1 MNTDQTAS
9 QDRRVGVRKLNLL
22 YLMSRLGIKTVRRKL
37 IFSGLLLTGLSIL
50 LTCFIAYRSFY
61 TAIDSGDHL
70 RKLAVTTADTVDML
84 ILENI
89 QFARSIASDPMVV
102 AKAEWA
108 AKEAERQLGLHA
120 PPAASAINGLEA
132 RFKEKHTLDPK
143 LTETTAVLDARSNL
157 KGVYERLFFTD
168 RYGLTVGYTKAT
180 EDFVQSDEEWWRQ
193 AMKTGMALTDAAL
206 DKTSGNLSMEIC
218 VAIPHPK
225 TGQPNGVLKVKYN
238 LRDAQNYIAR
248 FKQYTTGF
256 AYAVGRDGTIVLHP
270 NELRRAQRLDETLMK
285 TDLLHADDDND
296 SDSRIVTYENPDG
309 DTRLLSHAH
318 SRGASTGT
326 LQYPG
331 FGWTFVVDNSQSE
344 VYLPAGVMMRTIMG
358 WGLGLFLVFGALTTL
373 LAGSVSSAI
382 LSLHNTTERVCLGDL
397 QARTRI
403 DTGDELAR
411 VGEGFNQMMDKLA
424 EIMRRET
431 KQKDELEKNLADFLK
446 AVQPVSRGDLTL
458 RAREGDDPVGRVAR
472 IVNKMLDDFT
482 GMIVQVKRMGLSVS
496 SSATEILAAAEQIA
510 AGAQRQAEEITKN
523 SSAVEEMAASMTQVS
538 RNAEMSAEAARR
550 ALGRAEHGD
559 RAMADTAEAMRRIN
573 AAVQQTSGKMQS
585 LGARSQEISEIIT
598 LIEEIAAQTNL
609 LSLNAAIE
617 AAHAGEAGAGFS
629 VVADEIRRLAQR
641 SSKATKDVGNLI
653 KAIQTETTQA
663 ITAMEAGLVEA
674 NSGSVLADQASNA
687 LQDMS
692 SAVRESSE
700 LMQEISAAS
709 EEQARVTR
717 DLAMAM
723 QTISSIT
730 LETTAGTHETAQTIQ
745 SMVGQVEELNVTIG
759 GMRIK
764 EGAQPAFA
772 GGLPT
777 PPPAAAAGPASF
789 FGFQQGD

>member
-1 MNTDQTAS
+1 MKTDQPAMPEHH
-9 QDRRVGVRKLNLL
+9 VGARNLNMLS
-22 YLMSRLGIKTVRRKL
+22 LMNRLGLKTVRRKL
-37 IFSGLLLTGLSIL
+37 ICGGLLLTGLSIL
-50 LTCFIAYRSFY
+50 VTCVIAYRNFY
-61 TAIDSGDHL
+61 VAIDSSDHL
-70 RKLAVTTADTVDML
+70 RKVAVSTADTVDML

-89 QFARSIASDPMVV
+89 QFVRSIASDPMVI

-108 AKEAERQLGLHA
+108 AGEAEKQLGLHA
-120 PPAASAINGLEA
+120 QPGSSEINALEA
-132 RFKEKHTLDPK
+132 RFKDTHTLDTSV
-143 LTETTAVLDARSNL
+143 TETTALLDARGNL
-157 KGVYERLFFTD
+157 KGVYDRIFFTD
-168 RYGLTVGYTKAT
+168 RYGLTVGYTKGT
-180 EDFVQSDEEWWRQ
+180 EDFVQCDEAWWQQ
-193 AMKTGMALTDAAL
+193 AMKTGMSLTDASL
-206 DKTSGNLSMEIC
+206 DKMTGDLSLEIC

-248 FKQYTTGF
+248 FKEYTTGY
-256 AYAVGRDGTIVLHP
+256 AYAVGKDGTIILHP
-270 NELRRAQRLDETLMK
+270 NELKRTQRLDAAILKSNMLETA
-285 TDLLHADDDND
+285 HDD
-296 SDSRIVTYENPDG
+296 DSRIVQYDDSNGEA
-309 DTRLLSHAH
+309 RLLSHAH
-318 SRGASTGT
+318 SHGASTGS
-326 LQYPG
+326 LQFPG
-331 FGWTFVVDNSQSE
+331 FGWTFIVDNSQSE
-344 VYLPAGVMMRTIMG
+344 VYQPAAVMLRTIVI
-358 WGLGLFLVFGALTTL
+358 WGLGIFLIFGALAIV
-373 LAGSVSSAI
+373 LAGSVSGAVQK
-382 LSLHNTTERVCLGDL
+382 LYDATERVSQGDL
-397 QARTRI
+397 HARTEI
-403 DTGDELAR
+403 TTGDELQR

-431 KQKDELEKNLADFLK
+431 EQKEELEKNLAEFLK
-446 AVQPVSRGDLTL
+446 IVKPVSRGDLTL
-458 RAREGDDPVGRVAR
+458 RAREGDDPVGRIAA
-472 IVNKMLDDFT
+472 IVNKMFEDFT
-482 GMIVQVKRMGLSVS
+482 SMIVQVKRMGLSVS

-538 RNAEMSAEAARR
+538 RNAELSAEAARR

-573 AAVQQTSGKMQS
+573 AAVQQTSGKMHS

-641 SSKATKDVGNLI
+641 SSKATKDVSNLI

-663 ITAMEAGLVEA
+663 ITAMEAGLTEA
-674 NSGSVLADQASNA
+674 NSGSVLADQASHA

-692 SAVRESSE
+692 AAVRESSE

-745 SMVGQVEELNVTIG
+745 SMVGQVEELNVAIG
-759 GMRIK
+759 GLRIK
-764 EGAQPAFA
+764 ESAQPAFA
-772 GGLPT
+772 TNL
-777 PPPAAAAGPASF
+777 PAAPPSGATGPASF
-789 FGFQQGD
+789 FGFQHGD

>member
-1 MNTDQTAS
+1 MKTKKSAKPA
-9 QDRRVGVRKLNLL
+9 RRVGARKLDLL
-22 YLMSRLGIKTVRRKL
+22 YLMNRLGIKTVRHKL
-37 IFSGLLLTGLSIL
+37 IVGGLFLTGLSIL

-61 TAIDSGDHL
+61 TAIDSSDHL
-70 RKLAVTTADTVDML
+70 RKLAVSTADTVDML

-89 QFARSIASDPMVV
+89 QYVRSIASDPAIM
-102 AKAEWA
+102 AKAEWSA
-108 AKEAERQLGLHA
+108 QEAEKQLNMRA
-120 PPAASAINGLEA
+120 RPTPSQITTLEG
-132 RFKEKHTLDPK
+132 RFKEKHTLDPRV
-143 LTETTAVLDARSNL
+143 TETTTLLDARSNL
-157 KGVYERLFFTD
+157 KGVFDRLLFTD

-180 EDFVQSDEEWWRQ
+180 EDFVQSDEDWWQQ
-193 AMKTGMALTDAAL
+193 AMKTGLALSEANI
-206 DKTSGNLSMEIC
+206 DKVTQSLSMEVC

-225 TGQPNGVLKVKYN
+225 TGQANGVLKVKYN
-238 LRDAQNYIAR
+238 MRDAQNYISR
-248 FKQYTTGF
+248 FKEYETGY
-256 AYAVGRDGTIVLHP
+256 AYAVNQDGVIVLHP
-270 NELRRAQRLDETLMK
+270 NELKRTQRLDETLRTKLMQ
-285 TDLLHADDDND
+285 ARND
-296 SDSRIVTYENPDG
+296 SFGRIVPYNDPGG
-309 DTRLLSHAH
+309 DTRLLSFAQ
-318 SRGASTGT
+318 SQGASTGT

-344 VYLPAGVMMRTIMG
+344 VYRPAAVMLQTILIWGV
-358 WGLGLFLVFGALTTL
+358 GLFLAFGALAIL
-373 LAGSVSSAI
+373 LARRLSGAI
-382 LSLHNTTERVCLGDL
+382 QSLYHTTERVSAGDL
-397 QARTRI
+397 QARTYI
-403 DTGDELAR
+403 TTGDELEM

-424 EIMRRET
+424 ETMRRET
-431 KQKDELEKNLADFLK
+431 EQKKELEKSLAEFLK
-446 AVQPVSRGDLTL
+446 VVKPVSHGDLTQ
-458 RAREGDDPVGRVAR
+458 RAREGDDPVGRIAR
-472 IVNKMLDDFT
+472 IVNKMFDDFSA
-482 GMIVQVKRMGLSVS
+482 MIVQVKRMGLSVS

-538 RNAEMSAEAARR
+538 RNSELSAEAARR

-573 AAVQQTSGKMQS
+573 AAVQQTSGKMHS
-585 LGARSQEISEIIT
+585 LGARSHEISEIIT

-663 ITAMEAGLVEA
+663 ITAMESGLVEA
-674 NSGSVLADQASNA
+674 NNGSVLADQASHA

-692 SAVRESSE
+692 AAVRESSE

-745 SMVGQVEELNVTIG
+745 SMVGQVEELNVALG
-759 GMRIK
+759 GLQIK
-764 EGAQPAFA
+764 EGAQAA
-772 GGLPT
+772 AATDALPKA
-777 PPPAAAAGPASF
+777 PPPGAAGPASF

>member
-1 MNTDQTAS
+1 MTTDQSARPE
-9 QDRRVGVRKLNLL
+9 RRVGARKVNLL
-22 YLMSRLGIKTVRRKL
+22 YLMNRLGLRTVRRKL
-37 IFSGLLLTGLSIL
+37 IFGGLLLTGLSIL
-50 LTCFIAYRSFY
+50 VTCVIAYRNFY
-61 TAIDSGDHL
+61 VAIDSSDHL
-70 RKLAVTTADTVDML
+70 RKVAVSTADTVDLL

-89 QFARSIASDPMVV
+89 QFVRSIAHDPAII

-108 AKEAERQLGLHA
+108 AQEAEKQLSLHA
-120 PPAASAINGLEA
+120 PPSSSEINALES
-132 RFKEKHTLDPK
+132 RFKESYTLDTQV
-143 LTETTAVLDARSNL
+143 TETSALLDARGNL
-157 KGVYERLFFTD
+157 KGVYDRLFFTD
-168 RYGLTVGYTKAT
+168 RYGLTVGYTKKT

-193 AMKTGMALTDAAL
+193 AMKTGMSLTDASL
-206 DKTSGNLSMEIC
+206 DKMTGDLSMEIC

-225 TGQPNGVLKVKYN
+225 TGQPNGVLKAKYN

-248 FKQYTTGF
+248 FKEYATGY
-256 AYAVGRDGTIVLHP
+256 AYAVSKDGMIILHP
-270 NELRRAQRLDETLMK
+270 NELKRTQQLDGVLMK
-285 TDLLHADDDND
+285 TNLLQASHDD
-296 SDSRIVTYENPDG
+296 DSRIVPYEDG
-309 DTRLLSHAH
+309 NGNTRLLSHAH
-318 SRGASTGT
+318 SHGASTGS
-326 LQYPG
+326 LQFPG
-331 FGWTFVVDNSQSE
+331 FGWTVVVDNSQSE
-344 VYLPAGVMMRTIMG
+344 VYQPATVMLRSIVI
-358 WGLGLFLVFGALTTL
+358 WGAGLFLLFGALAVV
-373 LAGSVSSAI
+373 LAGSVSAAVQK
-382 LSLHNTTERVCLGDL
+382 LYDATERITQGDL
-397 QARTRI
+397 QARTEI
-403 DTGDELAR
+403 TTGDELQR
-411 VGEGFNQMMDKLA
+411 VGEGFNQMMDQLA
-424 EIMRRET
+424 EMMRRET
-431 KQKDELEKNLADFLK
+431 EQKEELERNLAEFLK
-446 AVQPVSRGDLTL
+446 VVRPVSHGDLTL
-458 RAREGDDPVGRVAR
+458 RAREGDDPVGRIAQ
-472 IVNKMLDDFT
+472 IVNKMFEDFT
-482 GMIVQVKRMGLSVS
+482 SMIVQVKRMGLSVS

-538 RNAEMSAEAARR
+538 RNAELSAEAARR

-573 AAVQQTSGKMQS
+573 AAVQQTSGKMHS
-585 LGARSQEISEIIT
+585 LGARSTEISEIIT

-641 SSKATKDVGNLI
+641 SSKATKDVSTLI

-663 ITAMEAGLVEA
+663 ITAMEAGLAEA
-674 NSGSVLADQASNA
+674 NNGSVLADQASHA

-692 SAVRESSE
+692 AAVRESSE

-759 GMRIK
+759 GLRIQ
-764 EGAQPAFA
+764 ESAQPAFA
-772 GGLPT
+772 GEMPK
-777 PPPAAAAGPASF
+777 ASFAGPASF
-789 FGFQQGD
+789 YGFQQGD

>member
-1 MNTDQTAS
+1 MNTNQPATPE
-9 QDRRVGVRKLNLL
+9 RKVGSRKLDLL
-22 YLMSRLGIKTVRRKL
+22 YLMNRIGIRTVRRKL
-37 IFSGLLLTGLSIL
+37 TVGVLLLTGLSIL
-50 LTCFIAYRSFY
+50 LTCAIAYRSFY
-61 TAIDSGDHL
+61 MAIDASDHL
-70 RKLAVTTADTVDML
+70 RKMAVSTAETVDML

-89 QFARSIASDPMVV
+89 QFVRSVASDPAVME
-102 AKAEWA
+102 KAEWA
-108 AKEAERQLGLHA
+108 AKEAEQQGIHA
-120 PPAASAINGLEA
+120 QPTGSEINTLEA
-132 RFKEKHTLDPK
+132 RFKETHTLDPHV
-143 LTETTAVLDARSNL
+143 TETTAFLDARSRL
-157 KGVYERLFFTD
+157 KGVFDRLLFTD
-168 RYGLTVGYTKAT
+168 RYGLNVGYTKQT
-180 EDFVQSDEEWWRQ
+180 DDFVHSDEDWWQR
-193 AMKTGMALTDAAL
+193 AFRNGMALTDVGF
-206 DKTSGNLSMEIC
+206 DKETGNLSMEIC

-225 TGQPNGVLKVKYN
+225 TGQPNGVLKAKYN

-248 FKQYTTGF
+248 FREYNTGYTYVVSRTGM
-256 AYAVGRDGTIVLHP
+256 IVLHP
-270 NELRRAQRLDETLMK
+270 NELKRTQRLDDTLLRTMQSGVGNDSTILK
-285 TDLLHADDDND
+285 YND
-296 SDSRIVTYENPDG
+296 SDSG
-309 DTRLLSHAH
+309 TRLLSFAQ
-318 SRGASTGT
+318 SNGAATGS

-331 FGWTFVVDNSQSE
+331 FGWLFIVDNSQSE
-344 VYLPAGVMMRTIMG
+344 VYAPATVMLRTILIG
-358 WGLGLFLVFGALTTL
+358 GLGLFLLFGALAML
-373 LAGSVSSAI
+373 LARSVSNAI
-382 LSLHNTTERVCLGDL
+382 QSLYGATKRVNQGDL

-403 DTGDELAR
+403 TTGDELQR
-411 VGEGFNQMMDKLA
+411 VSEGFNQMMDRLA

-431 KQKDELEKNLADFLK
+431 DQKEELEKNLAEFLK
-446 AVQPVSRGDLTL
+446 IVKPVSRGDLTL
-458 RAREGDDPVGRVAR
+458 RAREGDDPVGRIAR
-472 IVNKMLDDFT
+472 IVNKMFDDFS

-523 SSAVEEMAASMTQVS
+523 SSAVEEMAASMNQVS

-559 RAMADTAEAMRRIN
+559 QAMADTAEAMRRIN
-573 AAVQQTSGKMQS
+573 AAVQQTSGKMHS
-585 LGARSQEISEIIT
+585 LGARSGEISEIIT

-641 SSKATKDVGNLI
+641 SSKATKDVSSLI
-653 KAIQTETTQA
+653 KAIQTETAQA
-663 ITAMEAGLVEA
+663 ITAMEAGLAEA
-674 NSGSVLADQASNA
+674 NSGSVLADEASRA

-692 SAVRESSE
+692 AAVRDSSE

-745 SMVGQVEELNVTIG
+745 SMVGQVEQLNVAIG
-759 GMRIK
+759 GLQIK
-764 EGAQPAFA
+764 ENAHPAFA
-772 GGLPT
+772 HELPQA
-777 PPPAAAAGPASF
+777 PPTGPAGHSSF